1 MSYAYDAFTNARAA
15 GTAIPAAFAAYR
27 DEASIETFARAMNDN
42 VDEAAALIASLQA
55 TSDHYATQPRT
66 DAQPCPHEETVNLEP
81 YSYDLADFKQ
91 CVDCDEYLDSD
102 GETTWD
108 PRPGSTMGRHEF
120 RSMVA

>member
-27 DEASIETFARAMNDN
+27 DEANIETFARAMNDN

-55 TSDHYATQPRT
+55 TSDRYATQPRV
-66 DAQPCPHEETVNLEP
+66 DAAPCPHEETADLEP
-81 YSYDLADFKQ
+81 YSYDLAEFQ
-91 CVDCDEYLDSD
+91 ECVDCGEYLDGS

-108 PRPGSTMGRHEF
+108 PRTSATMGRHEF